1 MDYTF
6 RLDDE
11 MNREFPD
18 EFDSDVFDSAK
29 VYFVTAE
36 ISGVE
41 GICKMTGN
49 ALNELDAECNF
60 SSTLDSIN
68 GTWHLNGVPVIWN

>member
-1 MDYTF
+1 MDYTY

-11 MNREFPD
+11 MNREFSNEPA
-18 EFDSDVFDSAK
+18 DVFDSAK

-49 ALNELDAECNF
+49 ALNELDAESNF
-60 SSTLDSIN
+60 SSTLDNIN
-68 GTWHLNGVPVIWN
+68 DTWHLNGVPVIWS